1 MLTIIVRRLLF
12 GIPVIFGA
20 AVLVFF
26 VLRVLPGD
34 PVAVLTAGVPTTPEM
49 IDNIRHQYGLD
60 QPLLVQFLVFVKS
73 IFTGFGVSYTTNQS
87 VLSMIVSQAPS
98 SFELALA
105 AMALIVV
112 VGIGLGVLSAVY
124 RNTWVDSLIRI
135 VSLLGTS
142 MPMFWTA
149 ILLILF
155 FSLRLHWFPAT
166 GDQSIQ
172 SLVLP
177 AVALSLLSSGLVIRL
192 VRNSIIE
199 VLGENFVRA
208 LRARGLSPRVVIL
221 KHILRNALIPT
232 VTIIGLETGSLMAG
246 AVITETVFARRGL
259 GSLLVSG
266 ILGKDY
272 PLIQGTMLFIGIILV
287 LVNIVVDVSYAY
299 LDPRVRTTLTKA
311 R

>member
-20 AVLVFF
+20 AGLVFF
-26 VLRVLPGD
+26 GLRVLPGD

-105 AMALIVV
+105 AMVLIVI

-124 RNTWVDSLIRI
+124 RNTWVDSLIRF

-287 LVNIVVDVSYAY
+287 LVNIIVDIS
-299 LDPRVRTTLTKA
+299 
-311 R
+311 